1 MEQISSSPPTW
12 LVSVI
17 PSLLSSECMP
27 WFLFRPH
34 SSSLIWLL
42 TISFPFS
49 SSVSKPTLD
58 LIVFNYQLG
67 RSLGWGGVSGLF
79 INYMLTGW
87 ILRQVTP
94 AFGKL
99 AAIEAKLE
107 GDFRSAHS
115 RIITNAEE
123 IAFYNGAPI
132 EASILNRAYL
142 RLIRHV
148 NSILKIRIAYSM
160 TEDFVL
166 KYAWSAAGYVII
178 ASPFLFGNGAK
189 DNIPRVDDARSELGL
204 AVPGETREQKSN
216 RSVSG
221 ATLKEVAAKTEG
233 ECDPQK
239 RSSALETDRQ
249 VLCSFYLQVTSQI
262 VVFCSL

>member
-1 MEQISSSPPTW
+1 MSLFAARFLFPDELELISS
-12 LVSVI
+12 
-17 PSLLSSECMP
+17 
-27 WFLFRPH
+27 FRYF
-34 SSSLIWLL
+34 
-42 TISFPFS
+42 SFPIS

-79 INYMLTGW
+79 LNYILTGW

-132 EASILNRAYL
+132 EASILNRAYM

-178 ASPFLFGNGAK
+178 ASPFLFGKGAK
-189 DNIPRVDDARSELGL
+189 NRNDDVPRIDDSRSEIGL
-204 AVPGETREQKSN
+204 AVPGETREEKSK
-216 RSVSG
+216 RSTSN
-221 ATLKEVAAKTEG
+221 ANLKEVAAKTEG
-233 ECDPQK
+233 ELT
-239 RSSALETDRQ
+239 SSL
-249 VLCSFYLQVTSQI
+249 
-262 VVFCSL
+262 